1 MCETELDQIVK
12 QDNSLQSFH
21 RGKVYLL
28 AGPTIAS
35 KFAVNVRPG
44 TSLVLLYMLRLF
56 AHKH

>member
-28 AGPTIAS
+28 VGPTIAS
-35 KFAVNVRPG
+35 KFVVNVRPG
-44 TSLVLLYMLRLF
+44 TSLVLL
-56 AHKH
+56 

>member
-1 MCETELDQIVK
+1 MCETEIDQIVK
-12 QDNSLQSFH
+12 QDSSLQSFH

-44 TSLVLLYMLRLF
+44 TSLVLL
-56 AHKH
+56 